1 MHCIKLQESQS
12 HYFPTHSWF
21 FSFFSKAM
29 NFFILSTGLFFK
41 KSAYAL
47 LVFLSWLPFMQISG
61 IILGVNIISR
71 KVSLASANGAWW
83 FKGVLRL
90 QPGFFWGQ
98 NTLRKFFGSK
108 EHLVWLKIHFNLA
121 KMITVQNYITEKIYV
136 NRYTHIQCSS

>member
-47 LVFLSWLPFMQISG
+47 LVFLSWLPFMQISD

-83 FKGVLRL
+83 FKGFSETPTRDFL
-90 QPGFFWGQ
+90 GA
-98 NTLRKFFGSK
+98 
-108 EHLVWLKIHFNLA
+108 EHP
-121 KMITVQNYITEKIYV
+121 EKIFWLE
-136 NRYTHIQCSS
+136 RASSLA